1 MNTPRRFLFL
11 SANVGAGHSAA
22 AEAIVQALLRLE
34 PDAESRIVN
43 SYYYASSFV
52 GKMVEDGY
60 LQMVKF
66 IPQLYGLLYER
77 RERAGTISGLKNWVI
92 HTSAENFR
100 NLVDEYR
107 PDVIVCTHAFSCG
120 VSSVLKEK
128 MGLRIPVVG
137 VVTDFVVHPF
147 WIYNNLDLYTVAT
160 QEIADHLISKGVAPE
175 RVDVT
180 GIPIDPRF
188 GEHQDIPLLKRSLQ
202 FEEDW
207 PILLVMGGGIG
218 MGPVSRIMKA
228 LKKLTLSMHVVIVA
242 GKNNRLI
249 KRLQD
254 DTKKLNNHSPVKV
267 RVLGYINNVYDYMKA
282 ADILVTKPG
291 GLTSSEALAV
301 QLPMIIVRPIPGQE
315 LRNTRYLLGK
325 RVAIRVGDENNL
337 AETIE
342 TLLKNP
348 ARLKQMRD
356 KARPLGQ
363 PDAAMKVARRIMD
376 LYKGALVGV

>member
-1 MNTPRRFLFL
+1 MKTPKKFLFL

-22 AEAIVQALLRLE
+22 AEAVIQALKSLE
-34 PDAESRIVN
+34 PDSESRIVN
-43 SYYYASSFV
+43 SYYYASAFV

-60 LQMVKF
+60 IQMVKF

-77 RERAGTISGLKNWVI
+77 RERAGTISGLKNWAI
-92 HTSAENFR
+92 HTSAENFMH
-100 NLVDEYR
+100 LVDEYR

-120 VSSVLKEK
+120 VSSVLKEQ

-160 QEIADHLISKGVAPE
+160 CEIAEHLSSKGVAPE
-175 RVDVT
+175 KVEVT

-188 GEHQDIPLLKRSLQ
+188 GNSQDVSALKKRLGLK
-202 FEEDW
+202 EEM

-218 MGPVSRIMKA
+218 MGPVNRIMKA
-228 LKKLTLSMHVVIVA
+228 LKKITIPMYAVIVA
-242 GKNNRLI
+242 GKNNHLL
-249 KRLQD
+249 KRLNED
-254 DTKKLNNHSPVKV
+254 MKKLTQSPVNV

-315 LRNTRYLLGK
+315 LRNTRYLLGQ
-325 RVAIRVGDENNL
+325 RVAVRVSDENNL

-342 TLLKNP
+342 TLLNNP
-348 ARLKQMRD
+348 SRLNQMRV

-363 PDAAMKVARRIMD
+363 PEAAMKVARRVLD
-376 LYKGALVGV
+376 LSRNGNN